1 MDKEVITTRVGIVG
15 AGPAGLMLSHL
26 LAKEGVDNVVIDI
39 RERDVIAH
47 THRAGILEAGSVRML
62 TETGVGG
69 RVLTEG
75 YEHSGIYLRFD
86 GVSHHIDFKR
96 LVGQTVTL
104 YPQNE
109 VFVDLANARERD
121 GGDVRFGVSDTEVT
135 GIDGDNPVISFTDSE
150 GRSCE
155 IHCEIV
161 IGADG
166 SRSQCRNLIPEEL
179 RTKHTKRYPF
189 AWFGTLCEAPFSSDE
204 LIYCRSDL
212 GLALISQRTETVQRM
227 YFQCDPETKVEDWDD
242 EQIWDHLDAIVAG
255 PDGFTLKRGPIFEK
269 TLLPFRSFVQTPMQH
284 GRLSMIWMTS
294 SMRAGSWPT
303 SVRIWWASFAPSF
316 SCSSTRSGRDDPGAM
331 PSRISSAGTFDQPM
345 SCSRIAGR
353 TTSGSASGVHAS
365 RARPRP

>member
-161 IGADG
+161 IGA
-166 SRSQCRNLIPEEL
+166 E
-179 RTKHTKRYPF
+179 
-189 AWFGTLCEAPFSSDE
+189 
-204 LIYCRSDL
+204 
-212 GLALISQRTETVQRM
+212 
-227 YFQCDPETKVEDWDD
+227 
-242 EQIWDHLDAIVAG
+242 
-255 PDGFTLKRGPIFEK
+255 
-269 TLLPFRSFVQTPMQH
+269 
-284 GRLSMIWMTS
+284 
-294 SMRAGSWPT
+294 
-303 SVRIWWASFAPSF
+303 
-316 SCSSTRSGRDDPGAM
+316 
-331 PSRISSAGTFDQPM
+331 
-345 SCSRIAGR
+345 
-353 TTSGSASGVHAS
+353 GV
-365 RARPRP
+365 PL